1 MHKTMS
7 LDDMFNEVEQ
17 ERAAQAQAE
26 LAKEQQ
32 AWDALSDAERERINA
47 ERTARIEGM
56 FDVTADAEDDSEEED
71 DEDTEDD

>member
-1 MHKTMS
+1 MRKSMS

-26 LAKEQQ
+26 LLKEQQ

-56 FDVTADAEDDSEEED
+56 FDAAAECEDDSEEED

>member
-1 MHKTMS
+1 MRKSMS

-26 LAKEQQ
+26 LLKEQQ

-56 FDVTADAEDDSEEED
+56 FDAAESEDDSEEED

>member
-1 MHKTMS
+1 MRKTMS

-56 FDVTADAEDDSEEED
+56 FDAAADAEDDSEEED

>member
-1 MHKTMS
+1 MRKTMS

>member
-1 MHKTMS
+1 MRKSMS

-26 LAKEQQ
+26 LLKEQQ

-56 FDVTADAEDDSEEED
+56 FDAAECEDDSEEED